1 MKKHIDIFNSLKQ
14 KWNEFKSDPN
24 NKKIRIRNAAQN
36 LGVSEA
42 ELLSTDIG
50 EGVKYLFI
58 DDINLFLEEILS
70 IDKIMVL
77 IRSDFVV
84 HEKIIETQYIS
95 LRENMLINK
104 FENKYPLLVY
114 DKNQLM
120 YSFFENKKHRKT
132 NLRSF
137 QFFDQFGNS
146 IFKIYLKGKD
156 EDKFDRIAIKY
167 EADYNYELQNL
178 NISEDE
184 VLNDFNSINMH
195 FKSDEI
201 LFSSKISSLKNNILR
216 LLLTDISEQKYPIQI
231 HAVGNK
237 IVQYHRDVINNIIDY
252 GPWINVIDKEFN
264 IHVLENKIVKNNLIE
279 YLVDSKKYYSI
290 EFYDSYDKHV
300 MGISSLKDNDSC
312 FYNSLNKLGVLNE
325 SN

>member
-132 NLRSF
+132 NLRS
-137 QFFDQFGNS
+137 
-146 IFKIYLKGKD
+146 
-156 EDKFDRIAIKY
+156 
-167 EADYNYELQNL
+167 
-178 NISEDE
+178 
-184 VLNDFNSINMH
+184 
-195 FKSDEI
+195 
-201 LFSSKISSLKNNILR
+201 
-216 LLLTDISEQKYPIQI
+216 
-231 HAVGNK
+231 
-237 IVQYHRDVINNIIDY
+237 
-252 GPWINVIDKEFN
+252 
-264 IHVLENKIVKNNLIE
+264 
-279 YLVDSKKYYSI
+279 
-290 EFYDSYDKHV
+290 
-300 MGISSLKDNDSC
+300 
-312 FYNSLNKLGVLNE
+312 
-325 SN
+325 